1 LTQRLASV
9 DSNLVE
15 ISGVK
20 FFGKTEGDNNLRKLK
35 AWLPKPYL
43 QQARDLTIGEFFH
56 QYGSKVTLEKVPLFH
71 NVMKPQLYIE
81 RRPKK
86 PTLIERIIKAVK
98 GDRKNVR
105 GE

>member
-35 AWLPKPYL
+35 AWLPRPYL
-43 QQARDLTIGEFFH
+43 VQARDLTVGEFLH
-56 QYGSKVTLEKVPLFH
+56 QYGSKITLEKVPLFH
-71 NVMKPQLYIE
+71 SLTKAQLYIE
-81 RRPKK
+81 SKPQK
-86 PTLIERIIKAVK
+86 PTLIERIKKAI
-98 GDRKNVR
+98 R
-105 GE
+105 GV